1 MFGINKEEKKLKK
14 ELKPEKTLT
23 SISGLTRL
31 PDETHKEFV
40 ARVNEKCKTTQK
52 ENSKGAQEMYQYC
65 IDNNFGMGL
74 SKNWSIKHFLLIQ
87 KALQND
93 ERVLMSFIGLHNY
106 KSASKHDNNFAY
118 AITNKR
124 LILAQQQA
132 LGEVV
137 QSINLD
143 NINDV
148 TKSSGILSGTITFD
162 TIKEVF
168 NVNVSSS
175 AATAI
180 TNKIHEIL
188 YSQNTSAE
196 NHSPSSAYSPA
207 DEILKYKNLLD
218 IGAITEEEYNQKKQ
232 ELLQQ

>member
-1 MFGINKEEKKLKK
+1 MKHTKNSSQESTKNVRQRKKKIQKVLKK
-14 ELKPEKTLT
+14 CINTVLT
-23 SISGLTRL
+23 TIL
-31 PDETHKEFV
+31 EW
-40 ARVNEKCKTTQK
+40 
-52 ENSKGAQEMYQYC
+52 
-65 IDNNFGMGL
+65 GL

>member
-1 MFGINKEEKKLKK
+1 
-14 ELKPEKTLT
+14 
-23 SISGLTRL
+23 
-31 PDETHKEFV
+31 
-40 ARVNEKCKTTQK
+40 
-52 ENSKGAQEMYQYC
+52 
-65 IDNNFGMGL
+65 
-74 SKNWSIKHFLLIQ
+74 
-87 KALQND
+87 
-93 ERVLMSFIGLHNY
+93 MSFIGLHNY

-168 NVNVSSS
+168 NVNVSQ
-175 AATAI
+175 AQPRYY
-180 TNKIHEIL
+180 KE
-188 YSQNTSAE
+188 NTR
-196 NHSPSSAYSPA
+196 N
-207 DEILKYKNLLD
+207 I
-218 IGAITEEEYNQKKQ
+218 IFTEHFC
-232 ELLQQ
+232 